1 MSPVGP
7 DNRQYAP
14 AMARRSL
21 GGNFARLWTAGTI
34 SNLGDGVILGALPLL
49 ARSLSRSPTTVAL
62 VTAAGT
68 LPWLLFSLVGGVIA
82 DRSDRRRTMAVVDA
96 FRFGAMGL
104 LGFALVADLAS
115 IPLLVIVSF
124 SLGMGETVFDNASQA
139 ILPALVAEDDLETAN
154 SRLEGSQIVANQFVG
169 PPLGALLFTAAIAAP
184 FLVDAA
190 SFAAAAVLALTLRGS
205 FRPERDPTAA
215 ATVRA
220 DIREGLR
227 WLFAHRVLRSLA
239 IALGV
244 MNLLGMTAMTMLVLY
259 AKDVLHL
266 TNVQFGL
273 LLTAEAAGAVL
284 GASMAPR
291 LSRRVGPGTAM
302 TLAIAI
308 AGGSMLVPGLWT
320 EPAVVAAALA
330 VGGFGGLVWNVLTVS
345 LRQQLVPDAL
355 LGRVNSAYRLLGWGT
370 MPVGAIAGGLIAES
384 YGLRAPFLVAG
395 TLALLLAL
403 WIANQATNR
412 SIARAR
418 RRSAAAKADAVGA
431 ADPAGDAATAASDG
445 SRSEPGS

>member
-1 MSPVGP
+1 MSPVRP

-62 VTAAGT
+62 VTAAGS
-68 LPWLLFSLVGGVIA
+68 LPWLLFSLIGGVIA
-82 DRSDRRRTMAVVDA
+82 DRTDRRRTMAVVDA
-96 FRFGAMGL
+96 FRFAAMGL
-104 LGFALVADLAS
+104 LGFALIADLDS

-139 ILPALVAEDDLETAN
+139 ILPSLVAEDDLETAN

-169 PPLGALLFTAAIAAP
+169 PPLGAWLFTAAIAAP
-184 FLVDAA
+184 FLLDAA

-205 FRPERDPTAA
+205 FRPERDATAA
-215 ATVRA
+215 ATVGS
-220 DIREGLR
+220 DIAEGLR
-227 WLFAHRVLRSLA
+227 WLFAHRLLRSLA

-244 MNLLGMTAMTMLVLY
+244 INLLGVAAMTMLVLY

-266 TNVQFGL
+266 TNVQFGM

-291 LSRRVGPGTAM
+291 ISRRVGAGTAM
-302 TLAIAI
+302 TLAIAV
-308 AGGSMLVPGLWT
+308 AGVSMLVPGLWAQ
-320 EPAVVAAALA
+320 PAAVAASLAL
-330 VGGFGGLVWNVLTVS
+330 GGFGGLVWNVLTVS
-345 LRQQLVPDAL
+345 LRQQLIPDAL

-370 MPVGAIAGGLIAES
+370 MPIGAIAGGLIAAA
-384 YGLRAPFLVAG
+384 YGLRAPFLVSG
-395 TLALLLAL
+395 TLAILLAL

-418 RRSAAAKADAVGA
+418 RRAAATKADAA
-431 ADPAGDAATAASDG
+431 ETASAASDDP
-445 SRSEPGS
+445 RSEPGS